1 MRHDLATHV
10 LRIAA
15 IGTAIFG
22 LALMLAP
29 HTQIEP
35 AALAFVDIAF
45 LPFDGAQDVDH
56 EVTQLMLAI
65 SGGVLIGLA
74 VAVWQVTTL
83 IFQRDPALARRILL
97 PTLLAWY
104 VPDSLGSVLSGAPF
118 NVVMNTGFLA
128 LFLIP
133 LLLARTAPS
142 GDQQIRTE

>member
-15 IGTAIFG
+15 IGTALFG

-29 HTQIEP
+29 HTQIKP

-83 IFQRDPALARRILL
+83 IYPQDPALARRILL

-142 GDQQIRTE
+142 GDHQIRTE